1 LKAPSQ
7 RLHFN
12 NSISFYK
19 GRRIVPGCSDSL
31 AIAQP
36 HHSPSLAGYWT
47 TSDCNIWY
55 PMPKGIRH
63 LEPPLIYMHAAARRP
78 SRDLNSTTASLLVLT
93 SVGCSVKCQHV
104 SELDEQS
111 SFKYEV
117 TQPSSLQT
125 SCFRQVGCNAKRR
138 HELLQGRCMHTSH
151 LPSPCNR
158 CRTSIPLER
167 MRVTVLTAKRTSRY
181 VYIRVFYLEHRG
193 SAGSSRKGRNP

>member
-1 LKAPSQ
+1 M
-7 RLHFN
+7 
-12 NSISFYK
+12 
-19 GRRIVPGCSDSL
+19 C
-31 AIAQP
+31 
-36 HHSPSLAGYWT
+36 
-47 TSDCNIWY
+47 
-55 PMPKGIRH
+55 
-63 LEPPLIYMHAAARRP
+63 
-78 SRDLNSTTASLLVLT
+78 
-93 SVGCSVKCQHV
+93 
-104 SELDEQS
+104 ELGGQS
-111 SFKYEV
+111 SFKCEV

-158 CRTSIPLER
+158 CRASIPLER